1 MDVGD
6 QSPLEASAQS
16 VFERRDLC
24 RRAVGRDH
32 DLPAVVVQGVERV
45 EELFL
50 RLLATGKELDV
61 VDEQN
66 VGFAVAPAEDRHL
79 LFAHTQ
85 DELVHELLAG
95 HVADGRVRV
104 EPVHLV
110 PDRVQ
115 QVRLPQAGAAVDE
128 KGVVTTRRLL
138 GDGLRRGVREA
149 VRRPGDER
157 LEQVAGIERRCG
169 RRLVRGRL
177 RGDRLVDVDGDLVER
192 HAVDGDFQANVA
204 AGGFTQRLGDRVRVP
219 VLEPLLREG
228 RRRGQLDRVV
238 VETDRPRAVH
248 PRARARHDAL
258 ANGCER
264 ASPQLLRFVDHVDH
278 PSPRVCPAASACN
291 PQASSTGV
299 DEPFGSSPFRSVPF
313 KVIASRRTT
322 ATRRRGRRSG
332 KVLPTHHRRSSEA
345 RV

>member
-1 MDVGD
+1 M
-6 QSPLEASAQS
+6 
-16 VFERRDLC
+16 
-24 RRAVGRDH
+24 
-32 DLPAVVVQGVERV
+32 
-45 EELFL
+45 
-50 RLLATGKELDV
+50 
-61 VDEQN
+61 
-66 VGFAVAPAEDRHL
+66 
-79 LFAHTQ
+79 
-85 DELVHELLAG
+85 
-95 HVADGRVRV
+95 RV

-138 GDGLRRGVREA
+138 GDGLRRGVRET
-149 VRRPGDER
+149 VRRSRDER
-157 LEQVAGIERRCG
+157 FEQVARVECRCG
-169 RRLVRGRL
+169 RRLLGRRRRVGL
-177 RGDRLVDVDGDLVER
+177 LDIGHDVFERHPVDGDL
-192 HAVDGDFQANVA
+192 QAHLPS
-204 AGGFTQRLGDRVRVP
+204 GRFTQRLGDRVRVP
-219 VLEPLLREG
+219 VLEPLFREG

-238 VETDRPRAVH
+238 VKPDRPRAVH

-299 DEPFGSSPFRSVPF
+299 DEPFGSSPF